1 VLLWFIFKGRKM
13 ERKTKSGQAT
23 VEFAL
28 LLPLLLM
35 ITVLIIEVSLLFHNY
50 LIITQSC
57 RESTRTGALGATNQE
72 IKDKID
78 TVKPQLVRT
87 YFLTGEIIDDEI
99 SILPENEAER
109 EKGEDISVSI
119 PYRVSINIPYF
130 GEAIGLKMMATSTM
144 RIEKI

>member
-1 VLLWFIFKGRKM
+1 MKK
-13 ERKTKSGQAT
+13 KTKNGQAT

-50 LIITQSC
+50 LIITQVC
-57 RESTRTGALGATNQE
+57 RESARAGALGAANQE
-72 IKDKID
+72 IRDKIGAVD
-78 TVKPQLVRT
+78 SHLVRT
-87 YFLTGEIIDDEI
+87 YFLSGEIIEAEI
-99 SILPENEAER
+99 SILPENEADR
-109 EKGEDISVSI
+109 EKGKDITVTI

-130 GEAIGLKMMATSTM
+130 GKAIGLKMIAISTM